1 MVRFVVY
8 FKQDFRMLMRHLL
21 KFAPRLRSTVLD
33 YPSLGQV
40 NALAQKYRA
49 SIIWAVTEDQ
59 VSGKNI

>member
-1 MVRFVVY
+1 M
-8 FKQDFRMLMRHLL
+8 
-21 KFAPRLRSTVLD
+21 LD

-59 VSGKNI
+59 VSEKNI